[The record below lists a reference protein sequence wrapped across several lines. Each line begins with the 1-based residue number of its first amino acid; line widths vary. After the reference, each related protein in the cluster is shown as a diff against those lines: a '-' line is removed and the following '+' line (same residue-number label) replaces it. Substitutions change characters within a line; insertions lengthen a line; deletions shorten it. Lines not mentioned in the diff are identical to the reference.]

1 MHYGVS
7 IGNCLFNALSDQI
20 FGDQSKNHEIRAAVI
35 KHMRDNADDYKPFV
49 PVERGGGQRRNP
61 KRKNAGAFSTP
72 FNNEP
77 ATLEEIDRNFEVH
90 LERMAKGGTYGDNLE
105 IRAFSRA
112 YNTDVKIY
120 NYDNA
125 YYVRAADDGAVRPIA
140 HVAYHVRVLSLSL
153 FQLKPRQLECALTF
167 YPTDLGALFFN
178 SKY

>member
-1 MHYGVS
+1 MVS
-7 IGNCLFNALSDQI
+7 PPDHPQHCRFHSVSFFELQYLIYHVFLIGNCLFNALSDQI
-20 FGDQSKNHEIRAAVI
+20 FGDQSKHHEIRAAVI
-35 KHMRDNADDYKPFV
+35 QHMRDNADDYKSFV

-120 NYDNA
+120 NFDNA
-125 YYVRAADDGAVRPIA
+125 YYVRADDDDAVRPVA
-140 HVAYHVRVLSLSL
+140 HIAYHVRVPLPAEAS
-153 FQLKPRQLECALTF
+153 
-167 YPTDLGALFFN
+167 PT
-178 SKY
+178 